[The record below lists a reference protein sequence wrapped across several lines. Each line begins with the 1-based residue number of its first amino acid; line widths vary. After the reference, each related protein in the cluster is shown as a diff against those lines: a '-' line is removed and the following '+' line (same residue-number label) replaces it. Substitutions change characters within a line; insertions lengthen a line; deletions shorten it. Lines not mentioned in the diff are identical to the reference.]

1 MDDKQ
6 NKAPWYKRT
15 FLWGQTNL
23 TEDDPKNVIWISG
36 LIIGKKQGGR
46 GHYYC
51 RRNRKLKTMVHGSV

>member
-23 TEDDPKNVIWISG
+23 TEDDPEKGDLDFWIDYWKKTGVEGVIINC
-36 LIIGKKQGGR
+36 GGIVS
-46 GHYYC
+46 Y
-51 RRNRKLKTMVHGSV
+51 